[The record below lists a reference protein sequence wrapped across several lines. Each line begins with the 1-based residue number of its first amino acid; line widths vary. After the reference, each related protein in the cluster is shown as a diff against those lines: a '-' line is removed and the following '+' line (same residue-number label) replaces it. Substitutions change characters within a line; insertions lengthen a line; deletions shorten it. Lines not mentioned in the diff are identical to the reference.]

1 MSDSEWITLEEAV
14 SQLKKT
20 PRQIAEYCNEGKLEF
35 HKMAGKTY
43 ISDESIGV
51 FLELYEGRRRMPASK
66 DEESESKQEEQES
79 NQEEAASNQEV
90 SGHDE
95 VAEEKESNKEE
106 AASNQE
112 VSGYDEVAEE
122 KESNKEEK
130 VSDASPRKYGE
141 PPAPPNSSPPIADST
156 SARPSETSLPP
167 VQEPDKVAPS
177 SRMPE
182 SNTKD
187 YKRSVPLP
195 PSKDEP
201 PVQPEDAEPETPQ
214 APTPDPS
221 NVRLSDALQESD
233 LSKPTIETDV
243 PKAPAAPIRPTEHAK
258 TYQEVTDVV
267 NNITL
272 ARSSELLKSIR
283 GRIVTHESEEKA
295 FCEEM
300 RGLVDA
306 LESAFKDEEGKAGQL
321 TQEISNLISRY
332 SQEGQ

>member
-14 SQLKKT
+14 TLLKKT
-20 PRQIAEYCNEGKLEF
+20 PRQITEYCNEGKLEF

-66 DEESESKQEEQES
+66 DEESES
-79 NQEEAASNQEV
+79 NQEV
-90 SGHDE
+90 HGHDE
-95 VAEEKESNKEE
+95 VAEEM
-106 AASNQE
+106 ASNQE
-112 VSGYDEVAEE
+112 ESKSAQEVSGQDEVAEE
-122 KESNKEEK
+122 MASNQEEK
-130 VSDASPRKYGE
+130 VTDASPRKYGE
-141 PPAPPNSSPPIADST
+141 PQPSPNSSPPIADST
-156 SARPSETSLPP
+156 SAGPSETGLPP
-167 VQEPDKVAPS
+167 VQEPDKVAPF

-187 YKRSVPLP
+187 YKPSIPLP
-195 PSKDEP
+195 PSKDGP
-201 PVQPEDAEPETPQ
+201 PVQPEDAEPDTAQ
-214 APTPDPS
+214 APTPAPS

-233 LSKPTIETDV
+233 LSKPTIETDA
-243 PKAPAAPIRPTEHAK
+243 PKAPAAPIRPTEPVK
-258 TYQEVTDVV
+258 TYKEATEVG
-267 NNITL
+267 NHITL

-283 GRIVTHESEEKA
+283 GRIVAHESEEKA

>member
-1 MSDSEWITLEEAV
+1 MSDSEWIMLEEAV
-14 SQLKKT
+14 SLLKKT
-20 PRQIAEYCNEGKLEF
+20 PRQITEYCKEGKLEF

-66 DEESESKQEEQES
+66 DAESESNQEEQES
-79 NQEEAASNQEV
+79 NQEVHGHDEVTEEMASNQEELESAQEV
-90 SGHDE
+90 HGHDE
-95 VAEEKESNKEE
+95 VAEEM
-106 AASNQE
+106 ASNQE
-112 VSGYDEVAEE
+112 
-122 KESNKEEK
+122 EK
-130 VSDASPRKYGE
+130 VTDASPRKYGE
-141 PPAPPNSSPPIADST
+141 PQPSPNSSPPIADST
-156 SARPSETSLPP
+156 SAGPSETGFPP
-167 VQEPDKVAPS
+167 VQEPDKVAPL

-187 YKRSVPLP
+187 YKPSIPLS

-201 PVQPEDAEPETPQ
+201 PVQSEDVKPDTPQ
-214 APTPDPS
+214 APAPDPS

-233 LSKPTIETDV
+233 LSKPTIKTDV
-243 PKAPAAPIRPTEHAK
+243 PKAPAAPIRPTELVK
-258 TYQEVTDVV
+258 TYKEVTEVG

-272 ARSSELLKSIR
+272 ARSSELFKSIR

-332 SQEGQ
+332 SQE

>member
-1 MSDSEWITLEEAV
+1 
-14 SQLKKT
+14 
-20 PRQIAEYCNEGKLEF
+20 F
-35 HKMAGKTY
+35 
-43 ISDESIGV
+43 
-51 FLELYEGRRRMPASK
+51 
-66 DEESESKQEEQES
+66 
-79 NQEEAASNQEV
+79 
-90 SGHDE
+90 
-95 VAEEKESNKEE
+95 
-106 AASNQE
+106 
-112 VSGYDEVAEE
+112 
-122 KESNKEEK
+122 
-130 VSDASPRKYGE
+130 
-141 PPAPPNSSPPIADST
+141 SPPEASIS
-156 SARPSETSLPP
+156 P
-167 VQEPDKVAPS
+167 VQDPDKVPS
-177 SRMPE
+177 PARMPE

-201 PVQPEDAEPETPQ
+201 TVQPEDAEPETPQ

-243 PKAPAAPIRPTEHAK
+243 PKAPAASIRPTEHAK

>member
-1 MSDSEWITLEEAV
+1 MSDSEWIMLEEAV
-14 SQLKKT
+14 SLLKKT
-20 PRQIAEYCNEGKLEF
+20 PRQITEYCKEGKLEF

-66 DEESESKQEEQES
+66 DAESESNQEEQES
-79 NQEEAASNQEV
+79 NQEVHEHDEVTEEMASNQEELESAQEV
-90 SGHDE
+90 HGHDE
-95 VAEEKESNKEE
+95 VAEEM
-106 AASNQE
+106 ASNQE
-112 VSGYDEVAEE
+112 
-122 KESNKEEK
+122 EK
-130 VSDASPRKYGE
+130 VTDASPRKYGE
-141 PPAPPNSSPPIADST
+141 PQPSPNSSPPIADST
-156 SARPSETSLPP
+156 SAGPSETGLPP
-167 VQEPDKVAPS
+167 VQEPDKVAPL

-187 YKRSVPLP
+187 YKPSIPLS

-201 PVQPEDAEPETPQ
+201 PVQSEDVEPDTPQ
-214 APTPDPS
+214 APAPDPS

-233 LSKPTIETDV
+233 LSKPTIKTDV
-243 PKAPAAPIRPTEHAK
+243 PKAPAAPIRPTELVK
-258 TYQEVTDVV
+258 TYKEVTEVG

-272 ARSSELLKSIR
+272 ARSSELFKSIR

-332 SQEGQ
+332 SQE

>member
-1 MSDSEWITLEEAV
+1 MV
-14 SQLKKT
+14 NHR
-20 PRQIAEYCNEGKLEF
+20 P
-35 HKMAGKTY
+35 
-43 ISDESIGV
+43 
-51 FLELYEGRRRMPASK
+51 
-66 DEESESKQEEQES
+66 
-79 NQEEAASNQEV
+79 
-90 SGHDE
+90 
-95 VAEEKESNKEE
+95 
-106 AASNQE
+106 
-112 VSGYDEVAEE
+112 
-122 KESNKEEK
+122 
-130 VSDASPRKYGE
+130 
-141 PPAPPNSSPPIADST
+141 PPNSSPPIADST
-156 SARPSETSLPP
+156 SDRPSETSLPP
-167 VQEPDKVAPS
+167 VQEPDKVAPL

>member
-66 DEESESKQEEQES
+66 DEESESKQEEQ
-79 NQEEAASNQEV
+79 
-90 SGHDE
+90 
-95 VAEEKESNKEE
+95 ESNKEE

-233 LSKPTIETDV
+233 RSKPTIETDV

>member
-1 MSDSEWITLEEAV
+1 MSDSEWIMLEEAV
-14 SQLKKT
+14 SLLKKT
-20 PRQIAEYCNEGKLEF
+20 PRQITEYCKEGKLEF

-66 DEESESKQEEQES
+66 DAESESNQEEQES
-79 NQEEAASNQEV
+79 NQEV
-90 SGHDE
+90 HGHDE
-95 VAEEKESNKEE
+95 VAEEM
-106 AASNQE
+106 ASNQE
-112 VSGYDEVAEE
+112 
-122 KESNKEEK
+122 EK
-130 VSDASPRKYGE
+130 VTDASPRKYGE
-141 PPAPPNSSPPIADST
+141 PQPSPNSSPPIADST
-156 SARPSETSLPP
+156 SAGPSETGLPP
-167 VQEPDKVAPS
+167 VQEPDKVAPL

-187 YKRSVPLP
+187 YKPSIPLS

-201 PVQPEDAEPETPQ
+201 PVQSEDVEPDTPQ
-214 APTPDPS
+214 APAPDPS

-233 LSKPTIETDV
+233 LSKPTIKTDV
-243 PKAPAAPIRPTEHAK
+243 PKAPAAPIRPTELVK
-258 TYQEVTDVV
+258 TYKEVTEVG

-332 SQEGQ
+332 SQE

>member
-106 AASNQE
+106 
-112 VSGYDEVAEE
+112 
-122 KESNKEEK
+122 K

-214 APTPDPS
+214 APTPAPS

-233 LSKPTIETDV
+233 RSKPTIETDV